1 MPPSAP
7 AQNTPVQTPNALGAY
22 ALQQNALQSNYAQ
35 QMQNSQSGLTGLF
48 NLGSA
53 ALKTFGLPL

>member
-1 MPPSAP
+1 M
-7 AQNTPVQTPNALGAY
+7 QTPNALGAY
-22 ALQQNALQSNYAQ
+22 ALQQNALQSDYAQ